1 MHFFYQ
7 TRITYR
13 NNLFFFISHA
23 FNSCL
28 YELAWR
34 MVLLHRKCLVVGG
47 CAKMYIV
54 TTVLQAFLI
63 KKSKVIKKV
72 ICSEN

>member
-7 TRITYR
+7 TRIIVTTY
-13 NNLFFFISHA
+13 FSSFHA
-23 FNSCL
+23 FNSSL

-47 CAKMYIV
+47 CATMYIV
-54 TTVLQAFLI
+54 ATVLQSFLI